1 MVEITYQMMLSTLQT
16 AGILVGIVYYVTIMR
31 NQQKTR
37 ELTLKA
43 QELTLETRQAQL
55 FMQIYSQWNT
65 MEFGRQYEKSM
76 RMEWTDF
83 DDFNEKYLGDIEA
96 YTAWRMMARFFE
108 GIGVLVQR
116 GLIDVTLVD
125 DLMSGETMRFWE
137 RFQPLIEE
145 MRSRLNWP
153 QAVEWVEYLYE
164 QVRSI
169 AEEQHPEL
177 RQ

>member
-1 MVEITYQMMLSTLQT
+1 MVEITYQMVLSTLQT
-16 AGILVGIVYYVTIMR
+16 AGILVGIVYYITIMR

-55 FMQIYSQWNT
+55 FMQIYGQWNT

-83 DDFNEKYLGDIEA
+83 DDFNEKYLGDIET

-145 MRSRLNWP
+145 MRTRLNWP